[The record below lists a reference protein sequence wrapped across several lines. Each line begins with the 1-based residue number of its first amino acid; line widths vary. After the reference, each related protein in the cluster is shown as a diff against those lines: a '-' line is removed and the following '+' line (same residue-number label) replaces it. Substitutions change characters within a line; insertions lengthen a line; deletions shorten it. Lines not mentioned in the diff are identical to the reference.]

1 MPRDRT
7 KDDRRRIPPIERH
20 VHEYD
25 FQPSGACIC
34 GQSRGLLTGVGVRKP
49 ERSKQPEQREL
60 SPEAKRAEDDIIAQL
75 VRHWCEKEAEVERA
89 QAD

>member
-1 MPRDRT
+1 MPRDRSEN
-7 KDDRRRIPPIERH
+7 DRRRISPAQRH

-49 ERSKQPEQREL
+49 ERREHAA
-60 SPEAKRAEDDIIAQL
+60 EAEIIEGL
-75 VRHWCEKEAEVERA
+75 VQNWCEKEAEVERA